1 MNIWVC
7 DLSGGFGTAS
17 ILGFAYP
24 PTAAPNWDQTMFPTD
39 PTVDGVALHYEIV
52 GANNPLSQTGM
63 LAGLADR
70 GRTAVHEVGHYFGLR
85 HIWGDAGFFG
95 SIDCDITFR

>member
-1 MNIWVC
+1 
-7 DLSGGFGTAS
+7 
-17 ILGFAYP
+17 
-24 PTAAPNWDQTMFPTD
+24 MFPTD